1 LLGKKPK
8 LTINVLENIFLA
20 LVFGGIAPIFFFL
33 AGWWGAY
40 FFDPE
45 SQIPVF
51 MLAGLGLGII
61 IDLLFLGKW
70 IKLAYRIHPIILI
83 AIYLFYSVGIF
94 GFFMGVPV
102 FNIVMGPLAG
112 FYIGRKMGIEKINS
126 EEKERIIHWTGLFT
140 SFVLA
145 VACLAALVLAASEST
160 LAANING
167 MLHDMIGLKST
178 FDNQTLLILSALAG
192 VGIVVVEYYLTQAV
206 AKKAIL
212 L

>member
-8 LTINVLENIFLA
+8 LTIIKLENIFLA
-20 LVFGGIAPIFFFL
+20 LVFGGIAPIFCFL
-33 AGWWGAY
+33 SGWWGAY
-40 FFDPE
+40 FFAPE
-45 SQIPVF
+45 SHIPIF

-70 IKLAYRIHPIILI
+70 IKLAYRIHPLILI

-102 FNIVMGPLAG
+102 FNMVMGPLAG
-112 FYIGRKMGIEKINS
+112 FYLSRRLGQEKVNPEKI
-126 EEKERIIHWTGLFT
+126 EGIIHWTGLFA
-140 SFVLA
+140 SFILA

-160 LAANING
+160 LAANINS
-167 MLHDMIGLKST
+167 MLHDMIGLKTT
-178 FDNQTLLILSALAG
+178 FANQSLLILTALAG
-192 VGIVVVEYYLTQAV
+192 VGIVVSEYYLTQAV

-212 L
+212 Q

>member
-1 LLGKKPK
+1 M
-8 LTINVLENIFLA
+8 LENIFLA

-112 FYIGRKMGIEKINS
+112 FYIGRKMGIENINS

-192 VGIVVVEYYLTQAV
+192 VGIVVAEYYLTQAV